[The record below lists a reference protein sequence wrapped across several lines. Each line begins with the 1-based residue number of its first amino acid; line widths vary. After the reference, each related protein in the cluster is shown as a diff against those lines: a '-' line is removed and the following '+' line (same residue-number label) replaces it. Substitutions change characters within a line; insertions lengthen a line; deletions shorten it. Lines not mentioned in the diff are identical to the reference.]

1 MSNDHSAAS
10 AHRQVRRYAR
20 HRMDV
25 RIQASVFRD
34 GVTTTL
40 WGRTSE
46 LGRDGVGATL
56 TGELKPGEVVSMEF
70 PVPVAPFLIK
80 LRAIVRYTDGLR
92 CGFEFL
98 KVSEEQRKTL
108 SRVCELLNHGINL
121 SSDGLSG
128 PFPLPE

>member
-1 MSNDHSAAS
+1 LINDKTLPAPAY
-10 AHRQVRRYAR
+10 RVVRRYAR

-25 RIQASVFRD
+25 RIQASVFRE

-46 LGRDGVGATL
+46 LGEDGVGATL
-56 TGELKPGEVVSMEF
+56 TGELKAGEVVSMEF

-98 KVSEEQRKTL
+98 KVSQEQRQTL
-108 SRVCELLNHGINL
+108 SRVCELL
-121 SSDGLSG
+121 
-128 PFPLPE
+128 PTA